1 MRIGLLIVFS
11 LAEGLGPKY
20 KRNSTEFLV
29 AFRVLGIPRN
39 MSCRM
44 VQLFYFFKRTTIP
57 RCLAGSRMSSEK
69 LGLVQKH
76 TTVVTRRPPGRGV
89 TF

>member
-11 LAEGLGPKY
+11 LAKGLGLKY
-20 KRNSTEFLV
+20 KWNSTEFLV

-44 VQLFYFFKRTTIP
+44 VQLFCFFKWTAIS
-57 RCLAGSRMSSEK
+57 RCLAGS
-69 LGLVQKH
+69 
-76 TTVVTRRPPGRGV
+76 
-89 TF
+89 